1 MYRTESSEKSFRFDF
16 WKDKFWIWI
25 ILSPLGF
32 VCWVI
37 PFFGLTGMFDFSSSP
52 GWLPYFSFMLLGIP
66 CYLIGWIFIYQVM
79 EWVYT
84 KVMINNERISVR
96 LPWVIFPLIPVMKRL
111 DRSRIEHVD
120 LSAPYGTR
128 TAVFLYYH
136 DRKKY
141 RHFYLPKFLHSS
153 AYFQEI
159 VKIKQEVDPEPVWN
173 DQPAEVKPD

>member
-1 MYRTESSEKSFRFDF
+1 MYLTESSEKSFRFDF
-16 WKDKFWIWI
+16 WKDKFWIWV
-25 ILSPLGF
+25 ILSPLGV
-32 VCWVI
+32 VCWAI
-37 PFFGLTGMFDFSSSP
+37 PFFGLTGVFDFSSSP

-120 LSAPYGTR
+120 LAVPYGTR

-141 RHFYLPKFLHSS
+141 RYFYLPKFLHSS